1 MSADRYKKMYPISWE
16 QLQHDCRILSQRL
29 MEKGHWQG
37 IIAISRGGLV
47 PAAIVARELEIRL
60 IDTICLST
68 YNWQNQGSTNILKT
82 VSHNGDGFILIDDL
96 VDTGKTAKI
105 AKDLV
110 PKAYFATVYAKPSGR
125 PQVNTFITEVS
136 QDTWILFPWDSAP
149 QFVKPLSTLD

>member
-47 PAAIVARELEIRL
+47 PAAIIARELEIRL